1 MVSNPPPS
9 LRLSARCSGEWHC
22 SATIQGMLCKLAK
35 IKDLF
40 LFTRPF
46 DLTGSVKKTIR
57 KEQFERTCHVS
68 WDKWVPYLWLDFSC
82 EVGLSRALSRVL
94 YKWAIFNSY
103 VNVYQRVRYNKT
115 VPFKYWVSNRNRK
128 TKHDKTSL
136 ITSLKTLDTTQ
147 KKHYF
152 ELSPPWHLYVLLLA
166 NLLAF
171 YLTYLLAFYL
181 AYLLALYLAYLLTY
195 VDLRMPWFGSYNA
208 GTNQTYSRYGA

>member
-35 IKDLF
+35 IKDMF

-147 KKHYF
+147 KKNITSSYPHHDIYTF
-152 ELSPPWHLYVLLLA
+152 CYWQIFWRSIWHIFWHFIWHIFWHSIWHIFWL
-166 NLLAF
+166 
-171 YLTYLLAFYL
+171 
-181 AYLLALYLAYLLTY
+181 
-195 VDLRMPWFGSYNA
+195 M
-208 GTNQTYSRYGA
+208 